1 MRLPAEWEPQGFVQL
16 TWPHEETAWY
26 ELPKVL
32 DCYVQIARAI
42 TRYEPLL
49 IVCRDSAECKAD
61 MAARG
66 FSPEGL
72 PIRFVECPLNDTW
85 ARDHGAISVFGDER
99 TKKEAMDAI
108 EHAKGFIRYETVQQI
123 NLRVAP
129 ELHFKLDNTLDEA
142 ERMDALIKKTIA
154 EDEARAKAREAR
166 EETDKDGEDT

>member
-1 MRLPAEWEPQGFVQL
+1 MRSRRPEIVGDEIQKIISGIISNKINDPRVPLMTTV
-16 TWPHEETAWY
+16 TAVKMSKD
-26 ELPKVL
+26 LSHATV
-32 DCYVQIARAI
+32 
-42 TRYEPLL
+42 
-49 IVCRDSAECKAD
+49 
-61 MAARG
+61 
-66 FSPEGL
+66 F
-72 PIRFVECPLNDTW
+72 
-85 ARDHGAISVFGDER
+85 ISVFGDER

-166 EETDKDGEDT
+166 EGSDKDGEDT

>member
-1 MRLPAEWEPQGFVQL
+1 MRSRRPE
-16 TWPHEETAWY
+16 
-26 ELPKVL
+26 
-32 DCYVQIARAI
+32 
-42 TRYEPLL
+42 
-49 IVCRDSAECKAD
+49 IVGDEIQKIISGIISGK
-61 MAARG
+61 
-66 FSPEGL
+66 
-72 PIRFVECPLNDTW
+72 LNDPRVPLMTTVT
-85 ARDHGAISVFGDER
+85 AVKMSKYLSHATVFISVFGDER

-166 EETDKDGEDT
+166 EESDKDGEGT

>member
-1 MRLPAEWEPQGFVQL
+1 MRSRRPE
-16 TWPHEETAWY
+16 
-26 ELPKVL
+26 
-32 DCYVQIARAI
+32 
-42 TRYEPLL
+42 
-49 IVCRDSAECKAD
+49 IVGDEIQKIISGIISGK
-61 MAARG
+61 
-66 FSPEGL
+66 
-72 PIRFVECPLNDTW
+72 LNDPRVPLMTTVT
-85 ARDHGAISVFGDER
+85 AVKMSKDLSHATVLISVFGDER

-166 EETDKDGEDT
+166 EESDKDGEGT